1 VHETTLQELQEETS
15 ISSVQLLAE
24 AQGWLQYDFP
34 PEVRARLSSYWA
46 RYKGQAQR
54 WFLFKFTGEDSGELH
69 IIGGVAV
76 FTVLQTHSAW
86 V

>member
-1 VHETTLQELQEETS
+1 MPLVMLSPLRPLPSVQELQEETS

-24 AQGWLQYDFP
+24 APRWLHYDFP

-54 WFLFKFTGEDSGELH
+54 WFLFKFTGDDSGEP
-69 IIGGVAV
+69 
-76 FTVLQTHSAW
+76 
-86 V
+86 